1 MAINTQELQGQW
13 TKLRGQVK
21 EKWGQLTDDDL
32 QIHGGNVDQLV
43 GKIQQKTGEG
53 REAVEKFLTELTSKG
68 ASAISQAAGAVG
80 NFAQQAGDRFRDQYG
95 NLTDQAR
102 EQYEYGQDLVRHNPA
117 QSVAAAFGV
126 GLVAGLIVGLA
137 LARSR
142 SLRVVTFLP
151 FSTSSDVTETC
162 HASLGRRFRD
172 HRGDRLDSWVLRRGR
187 DIRQPRLP
195 VRHDLPRPLRGLA
208 RLGPEGPGRR
218 HLAPSV

>member
-13 TKLRGQVK
+13 SKLQGKVK

-32 QIHGGNVDQLV
+32 MIQGGNVDQLI

-68 ASAISQAAGAVG
+68 SASISQAAGAVG
-80 NFAQQAGDRFRDQYG
+80 NFAAQAGDRFRDQYG

-102 EQYEYGQDLVRHNPA
+102 EKYEYGQDLVRHNPA

-137 LARSR
+137 LRSK
-142 SLRVVTFLP
+142 
-151 FSTSSDVTETC
+151 
-162 HASLGRRFRD
+162 
-172 HRGDRLDSWVLRRGR
+172 
-187 DIRQPRLP
+187 
-195 VRHDLPRPLRGLA
+195 
-208 RLGPEGPGRR
+208 
-218 HLAPSV
+218 